1 MIFSP
6 PSSFCYPHFCVFMAS
21 KILLAL
27 IALVAPAM
35 SSAEESDDE
44 PPACCFFQ
52 AADPPQASELL
63 AYNPDHHFE
72 MPLEAPAAH
81 NATHD

>member
-1 MIFSP
+1 
-6 PSSFCYPHFCVFMAS
+6 
-21 KILLAL
+21 
-27 IALVAPAM
+27 M

-63 AYNPDHHFE
+63 AYNPDHHFD
-72 MPLEAPAAH
+72 MPLEEEAEEAPAAH